1 MIFVRSAGVCTIWIV
16 FSLFLTG
23 FAVAMNIF
31 ANIEPTYLA
40 IFDILG
46 EDRFTLALTVLYL
59 VVLVLVAASDTV
71 ALVYACRYRSKR
83 ANSSSPDSQ
92 TTNTSSAAVSSSL
105 KKSHVRSEEGGGGG
119 GHLTENLLHNDKRTE
134 NGDSGLIT
142 AFISE
147 CSSVKLFK

>member
-1 MIFVRSAGVCTIWIV
+1 M
-16 FSLFLTG
+16 
-23 FAVAMNIF
+23 MDIF
-31 ANIEPTYLA
+31 ANIEPTYFA

-71 ALVYACRYRSKR
+71 ALVYACRYRSNR
-83 ANSSSPDSQ
+83 ANRSSPNSQ
-92 TTNTSSAAVSSSL
+92 TTNTSSAISASL
-105 KKSHVRSEEGGGGG
+105 KKSQVRSEEGGEGGG

-142 AFISE
+142 VFISE
-147 CSSVKLFK
+147 CFFVYFSKDYFT

>member
-1 MIFVRSAGVCTIWIV
+1 M

-23 FAVAMNIF
+23 FAVVMDIF

-83 ANSSSPDSQ
+83 AKSS
-92 TTNTSSAAVSSSL
+92 T
-105 KKSHVRSEEGGGGG
+105 
-119 GHLTENLLHNDKRTE
+119 RTQ
-134 NGDSGLIT
+134 
-142 AFISE
+142 AFNRRRTIAI
-147 CSSVKLFK
+147 L